1 VEENNGTNLAR
12 PVKNRGLITAI
23 LLLVF
28 LLGLGLIHSI
38 ANYQKINA
46 FFYPEWFS
54 DFNTLHVSDGFH
66 KVSIP
71 IGNNWEIAY
80 ESSQETVF
88 QGQVLYNY
96 PIRERGFEV
105 MTQDI
110 LVTSGDYSN
119 PNRVYTRVSNHHF
132 VYRYLDKEPVIGS
145 INLLHTFPMNEE
157 INQLLQQIEPGD
169 EVVIKG
175 WEILSLEGW
184 DSTGNFLGTWQ
195 DAGCNSTLVTQVII
209 NPVK

>member
-1 VEENNGTNLAR
+1 MEVNNGSNTLGQI
-12 PVKNRGLITAI
+12 KIRGLLIT
-23 LLLVF
+23 LFLLVF
-28 LLGLGLIHSI
+28 LLGLGLIYSI

-46 FFYPEWFS
+46 FFHPEWFS
-54 DFNTLHVSDGFH
+54 DFNTLLVSDGFH

-71 IGNNWEIAY
+71 GGNHWVISY

-110 LVTSGDYSN
+110 LVTSGDYSD
-119 PNRVYTRVSNHHF
+119 PRRVYTRVSDHHF
-132 VYRYLDKEPVIGS
+132 VYRYLDKEPVTGS

-184 DSTGNFLGTWQ
+184 DSEGKSLGIWQ
-195 DAGCNSTLVTQVII
+195 DAGCNSTLVTQILI
-209 NPVK
+209 NPEK